1 MAAAARASGRR
12 AEDVTLIAVTKT
24 HPAETVR
31 AAFDL
36 GVRDFG
42 ENKVQEAEA
51 KLTGLADLRAAHARF
66 HLLGHL
72 QSNKAKK
79 SVEIFDS
86 VQSLDS
92 VELARRLHRFAVQQG
107 KVLPVMIEV
116 DIAGEETK
124 SGIPEKE
131 LLPLLEQVRAL
142 NALRLDGLMIVPP
155 YSEDAEDTRPYFAR
169 LRALRDAALQRELLD
184 GGALSMGMSHDYA
197 VAIEEGATHVR
208 VGTALFGARPRWG

>member
-1 MAAAARASGRR
+1 VAAAARTSGRR
-12 AEDVTLIAVTKT
+12 AEDVSLIAVTKT
-24 HPAETVR
+24 HPAATVR

-36 GVRDFG
+36 GLRHFG
-42 ENKVQEAEA
+42 ENKVQEADGKITE
-51 KLTGLADLRAAHARF
+51 LAELRAQGAAF
-66 HLLGHL
+66 HLIGHL
-72 QSNKAKK
+72 QSNKAKRT
-79 SVEIFDS
+79 VEIFDS

-92 VELARRLHRFAVQQG
+92 VELARRLHRFAVQQD

-142 NALRLDGLMIVPP
+142 NALRLDGLMVVPP
-155 YSEDAEDTRPYFAR
+155 FSDDAEDTRPYFAR
-169 LRALRDAALQRELLD
+169 LRELRDAALQRELLD

-208 VGTALFGARPRWG
+208 VGTALFGSRPR

>member
-51 KLTGLADLRAAHARF
+51 KLTGLADLRAAEARF